1 MLQRKGEHP
10 MPSLK
15 TIDNGKAFDWGK
27 VSSDYAKQRDLDLK
41 RYNSKEADKYDFQ
54 AILP

>member
-1 MLQRKGEHP
+1 MLQRKEERP

-15 TIDNGKAFDWGK
+15 IIDNGKAFDWGK

>member
-1 MLQRKGEHP
+1 MLQRKGEHS

-27 VSSDYAKQRDLDLK
+27 VSSDYAKHRDLGLK